1 MPSVL
6 ESLFVTA
13 RSGTAPFAKLAITI
27 PAGVVAVGSGDPWA
41 WLNVPSKL
49 LLPSKTVTV
58 LSAWFTTARSGTP
71 SAFKSPVAIAT
82 GVVPTE
88 KGEFGASAR
97 VTLPVAGST
106 ELSRIE
112 TLFEVLFTTAR
123 STSGALAIV
132 ALENVLFRKFALTIA
147 TGAVSKAVPVFGSLK
162 GEPGNSVNVPA
173 PFPRKRELELSP

>member
-6 ESLFVTA
+6 EPLFVTA
-13 RSGTAPFAKLAITI
+13 MSGTAPFAKLAITI

-49 LLPSKTVTV
+49 LLPSKTVTL
-58 LSAWFTTARSGTP
+58 LSPWFTTARSGTP

-97 VTLPVAGST
+97 VTLPAWST
-106 ELSRIE
+106 ELNKIE
-112 TLFEVLFTTAR
+112 TIFEFLSTTAR
-123 STSGALAIV
+123 STSGALPF
-132 ALENVLFRKFALTIA
+132 VLVVKFLIRKFALTIA
-147 TGAVSKAVPVFGSLK
+147 TGFDSLIVPVFDSLK
-162 GEPGNSVNVPA
+162 GEPGNSVNVPS
-173 PFPRKRELELSP
+173 PFPRKRDMELSL

>member
-6 ESLFVTA
+6 EPLFVTA

-49 LLPSKTVTV
+49 LLPSKTVTL
-58 LSAWFTTARSGTP
+58 LSPWFTTARSGTP
-71 SAFKSPVAIAT
+71 SEFKSPVAIAT
-82 GVVPTE
+82 GLVPTE

-97 VTLPVAGST
+97 VTLPVWST
-106 ELSRIE
+106 ELNKTE

-123 STSGALAIV
+123 SASGALLFV
-132 ALENVLFRKFALTIA
+132 AVEKVLFRKFALTIA
-147 TGAVSKAVPVFGSLK
+147 TGAVSKIVPVFGSLK
-162 GEPGNSVNVPA
+162 GEPGNSVNVPS
-173 PFPRKRELELSP
+173 PCPWKREMELSP